1 MTTRV
6 RLSVKA
12 ITSARHPCEASAGS
26 VLMNEASIAYALTQ
40 LPLPVG
46 VLGAAV
52 VSAVVG
58 LVASRQPVA
67 PPEFSMPRRVL
78 AFGLPLFVL
87 ISLLTLALARAWSAF
102 DRLEDATDREAAAL
116 VAVARFAH
124 ALPEPER
131 LEVRALA
138 RRYATRV
145 TDDEF
150 QAMEHGEKPPVG
162 SPELDALAARWSRA
176 AVSEQL
182 RSDAFAE
189 LARVDQ
195 LRRQRHAAVTPAV
208 PTSFVLLGLLALV
221 ASTVVASE
229 VLAGPPRIRTVVTSL
244 LVLVTLSAGLL
255 VFQFSLPFAGD
266 LSIDAD
272 AFVDAANEL
281 R

>member
-1 MTTRV
+1 
-6 RLSVKA
+6 
-12 ITSARHPCEASAGS
+12 
-26 VLMNEASIAYALTQ
+26 MNEASIAYALTQ